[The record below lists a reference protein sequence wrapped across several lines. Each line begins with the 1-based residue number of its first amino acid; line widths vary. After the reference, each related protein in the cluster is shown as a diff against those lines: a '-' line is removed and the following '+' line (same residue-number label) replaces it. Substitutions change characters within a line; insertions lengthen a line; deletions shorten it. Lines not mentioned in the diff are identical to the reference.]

1 MPMRYRI
8 SPKNE
13 GKRIRMDITV
23 LPTIKAKLQ
32 ELQGDYSL
40 SAVIEDC
47 LFDYFELTSNG
58 QKIQGRGYTR
68 LHRGHR

>member
-13 GKRIRMDITV
+13 GKRIRMDITI
-23 LPTIKAKLQ
+23 LPSTKAKLV

-40 SAVIEDC
+40 SATLETC
-47 LFDYFELTSNG
+47 LLDYFELINE
-58 QKIQGRGYTR
+58 IPDPDQGRG
-68 LHRGHR
+68 HR